1 MRPSAQFRSAQE
13 ILDTLVSSEMS
24 LKVLINWGRQNRFAG
39 SKDRRKIRDIVYY
52 CLRNKRYLLHRWN
65 NKDGGGGGGI
75 TQAAL
80 IRKAIGRRGW
90 RSMVANVRSDTAL
103 Q

>member
-13 ILDTLVSSEMS
+13 ILETLVSSEMS

-52 CLRNKRYLLHRWN
+52 CLRNKRYLLHRWS
-65 NKDGGGGGGI
+65 NKESKGDG
-75 TQAAL
+75 
-80 IRKAIGRRGW
+80 
-90 RSMVANVRSDTAL
+90 
-103 Q
+103 